1 MTCLFVAQN
10 NAKKLDTKTV
20 LNSVTEL
27 GGTFG
32 SWDEFSS
39 AFDRSDNDAFSI
51 FSEKSSAKL
60 NDESIMHTIISLQVR
75 KVQAPGRL

>member
-1 MTCLFVAQN
+1 MFVAQN

-60 NDESIMHTIISLQVR
+60 NDESIMHTRTPLKIR
-75 KVQAPGRL
+75 KFQAPGRL